1 MIKGGMF
8 MLKRVAVFFAAFAFI
23 ACVLTVISAAV
34 CEEPS
39 SSAIDPTDGA
49 AEYPNDATNNDE
61 KVAEKAE
68 EPTGSADEYSEQDT
82 LSYTPRLSA
91 PSYDNACYY
100 SDDNAFYAASY
111 GMPNCTCYA
120 WGRAYELLGE
130 KPELCLY
137 DAGYW
142 YDYNRTYGIYDYGD
156 EPEPGAIACWAYA
169 DGGPG
174 HVAVVES
181 VDSDTVTFSNSAYQ
195 GAEFYVSDAP
205 VSDPSC
211 GMPNWLFQGYI
222 YVDRY
227 V

>member
-1 MIKGGMF
+1 MF
-8 MLKRVAVFFAAFAFI
+8 KRIAVFFAAFVLI
-23 ACVLTVISAAV
+23 ACVLTVMSAAV
-34 CEEPS
+34 CEEP
-39 SSAIDPTDGA
+39 ADVWA
-49 AEYPNDATNNDE
+49 
-61 KVAEKAE
+61 
-68 EPTGSADEYSEQDT
+68 EPTEDSPKPAKLRTVTEETSFEASELPTVSNTGRSGSETE
-82 LSYTPRLSA
+82 SYTPRLSA

-137 DAGYW
+137 DAGCW

-156 EPEPGAIACWAYA
+156 KPEPGAIACWSYA

-181 VDSDTVTFSNSAYQ
+181 VDSDTITFSNSAYQ
-195 GAEFYVSDAP
+195 GAEFYVSEAP
-205 VSDPSC
+205 ISDPSC
-211 GMPNWLFQGYI
+211 GISNRVFQGYI
-222 YVDRY
+222 YIDRY

>member
-1 MIKGGMF
+1 
-8 MLKRVAVFFAAFAFI
+8 MLKRTVVFFSAFVFI

-34 CEEPS
+34 YEEPTS
-39 SSAIDPTDGA
+39 TYIEPAESEAEPVHESENIDET
-49 AEYPNDATNNDE
+49 
-61 KVAEKAE
+61 AE
-68 EPTGSADEYSEQDT
+68 EPKESETENVMDKT
-82 LSYTPRLSA
+82 DSYTPRLSA

-137 DAGYW
+137 DAGCW
-142 YDYNRTYGIYDYGD
+142 YDYNRAYGIYDYGD
-156 EPEPGAIACWAYA
+156 SPEPGAIACWSYA

-181 VDSDTVTFSNSAYQ
+181 VSSDTITFSNSAYQ
-195 GAEFYVSDAP
+195 GAEFYVSSAP

-211 GMPNWLFQGYI
+211 GMSNWIFQGYI

>member
-8 MLKRVAVFFAAFAFI
+8 MLKRAVVFFAAFAFI

-34 CEEPS
+34 CEEPA
-39 SSAIDPTDGA
+39 SAVTELSKGATESAYDSTDA
-49 AEYPNDATNNDE
+49 YET
-61 KVAEKAE
+61 VAET
-68 EPTGSADEYSEQDT
+68 PTGSADEYSEQDT

-156 EPEPGAIACWAYA
+156 EPEPGAIACWSYA

-211 GMPNWLFQGYI
+211 GMSNWIFQGYI